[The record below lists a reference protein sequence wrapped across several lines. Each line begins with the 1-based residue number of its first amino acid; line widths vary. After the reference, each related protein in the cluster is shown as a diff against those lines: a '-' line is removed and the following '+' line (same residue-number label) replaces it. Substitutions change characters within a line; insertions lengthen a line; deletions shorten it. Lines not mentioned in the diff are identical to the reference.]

1 MHLTAEIFMAFF
13 VAFFALITVGLLAA
27 FVLAL
32 RALNSK
38 IDKLTTMAE
47 PAINKVS
54 DTLDTVQR
62 VTMNVGEKTD
72 AILSR
77 SETLTEN
84 VSGHVERTASVVQNT
99 VTTPLINLSSVIAG
113 VSKGFAVYGNAFS
126 NKQNGR
132 DKSSDHAKE

>member
-13 VAFFALITVGLLAA
+13 VAFFAFIVIGLLAGL
-27 FVLAL
+27 VIGL

-38 IDKLTTMAE
+38 LDTLTKMAE

-77 SETLTEN
+77 GETLTGN

-99 VTTPLINLSSVIAG
+99 VTTPLINLSSTLAG
-113 VSKGFAVYGNAFS
+113 VSKAFAVYGNAFS
-126 NKQNGR
+126 SKHNGR
-132 DKSSDHAKE
+132 NKSSDHVKE

>member
-1 MHLTAEIFMAFF
+1 MHLTAEIFTEFF
-13 VAFFALITVGLLAA
+13 VAFFAIIVVVILA
-27 FVLAL
+27 VLVVAL
-32 RALNSK
+32 RAMNSK

-47 PAINKVS
+47 PVINKAS

-62 VTMNVGEKTD
+62 VTMNIGEKTD

-77 SETLTEN
+77 GEILTDS

-99 VTTPLINLSSVIAG
+99 VTTPLINLSSMLAG

-132 DKSSDHAKE
+132 SKSSDDVKE

>member
-1 MHLTAEIFMAFF
+1 MHLTAEIFMEFF
-13 VAFFALITVGLLAA
+13 VAFFALIVVGLLAGL
-27 FVLAL
+27 VVAL

-38 IDKLTTMAE
+38 LDKLTTMAE

-62 VTMNVGEKTD
+62 VTMNVGAKTD
-72 AILSR
+72 SILSR
-77 SETLTEN
+77 GETLTEN

-99 VTTPLINLSSVIAG
+99 VTTPLINLSSTLAG
-113 VSKGFAVYGNAFS
+113 VSKAFAVYGNAFG

-132 DKSSDHAKE
+132 AKSSNHVKE